1 MGNWQLYVLLVLPL
15 LWLLLFRYVPMYG
28 VQIAFRRY
36 NVLDGFWGSP
46 WIGLDHFRRFFSSYL
61 FWRVFRN
68 TMLIALYS
76 LVLGFPAPI
85 ILALA
90 LHHTVNQR
98 FKKTVQMVSYA
109 PHFISTVVVVGM
121 LLRFLSTQGGVV
133 NNFIGLFGAEPIS
146 FMSRPEYFKMI
157 FVVSDIWQH
166 AGYGAIVFLAALSG
180 IDPELHE
187 AAIVDG
193 ATKLQRIVR
202 IDLPGLLP
210 TMVILLIL
218 RTGRILNVGFEK
230 ILLMQN
236 SLNLSASEV
245 IRTYVYKVGIAS
257 EVVNFS
263 YATAIGL
270 FRGVVSLLLI
280 LAVNQIAKKV
290 GETSLW

>member
-1 MGNWQLYVLLVLPL
+1 
-15 LWLLLFRYVPMYG
+15 MYG

-46 WIGLDHFRRFFSSYL
+46 WVGLEHFERFFSSYL
-61 FWRVFRN
+61 FWRVLGN
-68 TMLIALYS
+68 TLLIALYT

-90 LHHTVNQR
+90 LHYTVNKG
-98 FKKTVQMVSYA
+98 FKKTVQMISYA

-133 NNFIGLFGAEPIS
+133 NNIIRLFGADPIS
-146 FMSRPEYFKMI
+146 FMAQSEYFKII
-157 FVVSDIWQH
+157 FVISEIWQH
-166 AGYGAIVFLAALSG
+166 AGYGAIVFLAALSA

-193 ATKLQRIVR
+193 ATKFQRIWR

-210 TMVILLIL
+210 TMVILLII

-236 SLNLSASEV
+236 PLNLSASEV
-245 IRTYVYKVGIAS
+245 IRTYVYKVGIAG

-263 YATAIGL
+263 YAAAIGL
-270 FRGVVSLLLI
+270 FRGVISLLLI
-280 LAVNQIAKKV
+280 LTVNQIAKKV

>member
-1 MGNWQLYVLLVLPL
+1 
-15 LWLLLFRYVPMYG
+15 
-28 VQIAFRRY
+28 
-36 NVLDGFWGSP
+36 
-46 WIGLDHFRRFFSSYL
+46 
-61 FWRVFRN
+61 
-68 TMLIALYS
+68 
-76 LVLGFPAPI
+76 
-85 ILALA
+85 
-90 LHHTVNQR
+90 
-98 FKKTVQMVSYA
+98 
-109 PHFISTVVVVGM
+109 
-121 LLRFLSTQGGVV
+121 
-133 NNFIGLFGAEPIS
+133 
-146 FMSRPEYFKMI
+146 MSRPEYFKMI
-157 FVVSDIWQH
+157 FVASEIWQS

-180 IDPELHE
+180 IDPQLHE

-193 ATKLQRIVR
+193 ATKFQRILR

-270 FRGVVSLLLI
+270 FRGIVSLLLI

>member
-1 MGNWQLYVLLVLPL
+1 
-15 LWLLLFRYVPMYG
+15 
-28 VQIAFRRY
+28 
-36 NVLDGFWGSP
+36 
-46 WIGLDHFRRFFSSYL
+46 
-61 FWRVFRN
+61 
-68 TMLIALYS
+68 
-76 LVLGFPAPI
+76 
-85 ILALA
+85 
-90 LHHTVNQR
+90 
-98 FKKTVQMVSYA
+98 MVSYA

-133 NNFIGLFGAEPIS
+133 NNFIGLFGVEPIS